1 MTGRRKAVPSAM
13 LLVLLAMPAAA
24 LVLPPAALAAGESG
38 GGASAGHET
47 PREGRIAEHERAMME
62 ALAMPARTPAEIAA
76 REAAIAA
83 ARAQEL
89 AEAPNR
95 PQGGGVVDRVDQSLG
110 LPPADP
116 TLGIGRR

>member
-1 MTGRRKAVPSAM
+1 MTASRKTVPSAM
-13 LLVLLAMPAAA
+13 LLAMLIMPGAA
-24 LVLPPAALAAGESG
+24 LVLSPAALAAGESG
-38 GGASAGHET
+38 GGATARHES
-47 PREGRIAEHERAMME
+47 PPEGSLAAHERAMME

-89 AEAPNR
+89 AEARNR
-95 PQGGGVVDRVDQSLG
+95 PSGGGVVDRVDQSLG

-116 TLGIGRR
+116 TLGVGRR